1 MAVEGTPMF
10 MAAMILGP
18 FSGLIIKKF
27 DHAISKI
34 PADADLVI
42 THEKLTGTALA
53 AQPNKQHLSIS
64 NYLKAPEY
72 DELVERLLDEQES
85 H

>member
-1 MAVEGTPMF
+1 MK
-10 MAAMILGP
+10 AA
-18 FSGLIIKKF
+18 GLPIEVINY
-27 DHAISKI
+27 AISKI
-34 PADADLVI
+34 PGEADLVI

-53 AQPNKQHLSIS
+53 AQPDKQHLSIS

-72 DELVERLLDEQES
+72 DELVERLLDEHEG

>member
-1 MAVEGTPMF
+1 MGSSAMS
-10 MAAMILGP
+10 AAALKKKVKAA
-18 FSGLIIKKF
+18 GLPIDVINY
-27 DHAISKI
+27 AISKI
-34 PADADLVI
+34 PAEADLVI

-53 AQPNKQHLSIS
+53 AQPDKQHLSIS

-72 DELVERLLDEQES
+72 DELVERLLDEHEG